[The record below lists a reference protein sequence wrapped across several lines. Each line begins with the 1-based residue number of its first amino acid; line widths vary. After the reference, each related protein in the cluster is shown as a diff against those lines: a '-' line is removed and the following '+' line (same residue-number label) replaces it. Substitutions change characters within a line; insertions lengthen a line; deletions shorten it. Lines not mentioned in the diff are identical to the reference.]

1 MAVLVA
7 AGVPPG
13 REIPGGVV
21 LLELEHV
28 MGDENP
34 LLLAFVRVPEFL
46 DHFGFRCTVYLS

>member
-34 LLLAFVRVPEFL
+34 LLLAFAFKMTLIPIS
-46 DHFGFRCTVYLS
+46 D